1 MPQCVEH
8 GFSSTQV
15 LVVMGS
21 VLDIFIAKKTSGYK
35 PNPIETGVFSKEK
48 PRTSCKC
55 HQVSRGAGFGV
66 RSRLVRTEAEGTKRV
81 QAGRVP
87 TGCCFLIHV
96 FKHPFLKESSYG
108 FSFEIQGD

>member
-8 GFSSTQV
+8 GFSSAQV

-21 VLDIFIAKKTSGYK
+21 VLDIFIAKKTRLQAKSYR
-35 PNPIETGVFSKEK
+35 NWCLSKEK
-48 PRTSCKC
+48 PQTSCKC
-55 HQVSRGAGFGV
+55 HQVSRGAGLGV

-96 FKHPFLKESSYG
+96 FNHPFLKESSYG